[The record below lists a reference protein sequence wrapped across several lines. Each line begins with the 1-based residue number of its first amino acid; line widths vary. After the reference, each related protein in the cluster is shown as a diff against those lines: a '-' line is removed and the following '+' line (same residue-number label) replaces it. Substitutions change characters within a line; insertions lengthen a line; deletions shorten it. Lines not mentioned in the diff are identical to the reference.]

1 MKVVC
6 IKESRYFLTKGKIYD
21 VISIN
26 GSGYGD
32 DNDNFS
38 ITVEND
44 FSEES
49 TYDIS
54 WFSSLSIVRD
64 QKLNQLGI

>member
-6 IKESRYFLTKGKIYD
+6 IKELRYFLTKGKIYD
-21 VISIN
+21 VISVN
-26 GSGYGD
+26 GAGYGD

-44 FSEES
+44 FSEIS
-49 TYDIS
+49 TYDINR
-54 WFSSLSIVRD
+54 FSSVSIVRD
-64 QKLNQLGI
+64 KKLNQLGI